1 MRIHQ
6 CVVVILFIVRMVD
19 GSYIT
24 LHGDNDEFLLAVE
37 KSTFGVGRRIII
49 IIHSDCLAG
58 ARES

>member
-1 MRIHQ
+1 
-6 CVVVILFIVRMVD
+6 VVILFIVRMVD
-19 GSYIT
+19 SSYVT
-24 LHGDNDEFLLAVE
+24 LHGDNDEFLLEEE